1 MSLKTIESAQ
11 EKVMS
16 LSDLF
21 GDNLTETGKA
31 DLEWAAEC
39 AAQDLAMVIFSE
51 SEPVATTS
59 PENTEESQLWHTAI
73 AREASHIHG
82 NYDGTSYTT
91 NENRNYILGMLQ
103 NAVNSDCQRGF
114 PQYKNFP
121 IPGAYALI
129 PHMDKYGNL
138 IRGYEDNGHVHLLFA
153 NVVHNLANICSHQ
166 SLLEGR
172 HHQLTELNEIKGI
185 KTMTVKLQETGGPEY
200 IKVIPQ
206 QLKADQKRIL
216 PRMKKTVLLGH
227 KAK

>member
-21 GDNLTETGKA
+21 GDNLTEAGKA

-51 SEPVATTS
+51 SEPVATTNS
-59 PENTEESQLWHTAI
+59 ENTEERQLWQTAI
-73 AREASHIHG
+73 ARAASHSHG
-82 NYDGTSYTT
+82 NYDGTSYAT
-91 NENRNYILGMLQ
+91 NENRNYIYGMLQ
-103 NAVNSDCQRGF
+103 NAINSHCQRGY
-114 PQYKNFP
+114 PHYKNYP
-121 IPGAYALI
+121 VAGAYAFI
-129 PHMDKYGNL
+129 PHSDKYVNL
-138 IRGYEDNGHVHLLFA
+138 ISGFENNDHVNLLFA
-153 NVVHNLANICSHQ
+153 NVVHNFKSICSHQ

-172 HHQLTELNEIKGI
+172 HHRLTELNEIKGI